1 MMNKYKLVIFS
12 LIFSFNFGCGDSPAK
27 RNPAEQKKQEAKINT
42 FLIGSQITISKID
55 NTLQYNEERVK
66 LDKNL
71 RAFSGSTRIAVRKRG
86 ALLDDNKILTTLTVY
101 TKTDYTNDTYVPPEN
116 PVYVALFDG
125 EKKELISATLLGT
138 HLSVISVLQDE
149 SDNSVIE
156 IAAFPRTVSSEQP
169 TSEIK
174 DFVVKLK
181 GDVITIE

>member
-1 MMNKYKLVIFS
+1 MMNKYKLIIFS
-12 LIFSFNFGCGDSPAK
+12 LVFSFNFGCGDSTAK

-42 FLIGSQITISKID
+42 FLISSQITISKID

-138 HLSVISVLQDE
+138 HLSVISVVQLD
-149 SDNSVIE
+149 DSVIE
-156 IAAFPRTVSSEQP
+156 IAAFPRTVSLEQP